1 MILAIDCAHQNCSV
15 ALTDQGKVIHEL
27 SLEMERGQAENLI
40 DMVSKVMENHSFN
53 ELDCIAVSTGPGSFT
68 GVRIG
73 LATANGLAMTAHK
86 PMVGVSLLDLIAS
99 QNPNGKIGVV
109 LETKREDYYV
119 QLFENGKPINDGV
132 VALAD
137 DLKKYTDFTFI
148 GNGTDRLSTET
159 DLKTKNIPMPTATD
173 IALYAE
179 HQTPCFSNPP
189 PLYLR
194 PADVTV
200 K

>member
-15 ALTDQGKVIHEL
+15 ALTDSGKVIQEL
-27 SLEMERGQAENLI
+27 SVEMERGQAENLI
-40 DMVSKVMENHSFN
+40 NMVSKIMANHSFD

-86 PMVGVSLLDLIAS
+86 PMVGVSLLDLLAF
-99 QNPNGKIGVV
+99 QNPKGKIGVV

-119 QLFENGKPINDGV
+119 QLFENGKSIGEGT

-137 DLKKYTDFTFI
+137 DLKQYTDFTFI
-148 GNGTDRLSTET
+148 GNGTERLSTET
-159 DLKTKNIPMPTATD
+159 NLKTKYVSMPTATD

-179 HQTPCFSNPP
+179 KQTPSFSNPP

>member
-15 ALTDQGKVIHEL
+15 ALTDQGKILEEIT
-27 SLEMERGQAENLI
+27 LEMERGQAENLM
-40 DMVSKVMENHSFN
+40 DMIAKVMEHHSFDD
-53 ELDCIAVSTGPGSFT
+53 LDCIAVSTGPGSFT

-86 PMVGVSLLDLIAS
+86 PMVGVSLLDLLAFK
-99 QNPNGKIGVV
+99 NPHGKIGVV
-109 LETKREDYYV
+109 LETKREDYYA
-119 QLFENGKPINDGV
+119 QLFEDGKPINEGI
-132 VALAD
+132 VAFAD
-137 DLKKYTDFTFI
+137 DLKQYTDYTFI
-148 GNGTDRLSTET
+148 GNGVERLATET
-159 DLKTKNIPMPTATD
+159 VLKIKSVPMPTATD
-173 IALYAE
+173 IALFAE
-179 HQTPCFSNPP
+179 HQTPSFSNPP